1 MQRCPMISYIA
12 LGVSVVALAGV
23 AYILFFALPKVGKG
37 MEGLGAGLAEMGDRL
52 RQFASFMASKL

>member
-1 MQRCPMISYIA
+1 MISYIA

-37 MEGLGAGLAEMGDRL
+37 MEELGSGLTQVGNKFEAFNNFIL
-52 RQFASFMASKL
+52 SKLPQ